1 MRQCKNVPGEEQMK
15 TIIYRFWQCTWGVL
29 QTAAGFSVFLANI
42 KKRHF
47 CYRGAVV
54 TEWDKKA
61 GLSLGM
67 FVFIGKGSLNAAA
80 SADSLFSGKYLTER
94 EISDGHDPRMLVH
107 EYGHTLQSLLL
118 GPLYL
123 IVIGLPSLMWFSVP
137 ICVKYRKK
145 NGISYF
151 SFYTE
156 RWADRMGNK
165 VVKKA
170 ETGSF
175 RGTGSN

>member
-67 FVFIGKGSLNAAA
+67 FVFVDGRRMSRTAAGSLVREEHLP
-80 SADSLFSGKYLTER
+80 DCKTKGESGSEL
-94 EISDGHDPRMLVH
+94 LAH
-107 EYGHTLQSLLL
+107 EYGHTVQSLVL

-123 IVIGLPSLMWFSVP
+123 IVIGIPSFLWFAAAP
-137 ICVKYRKK
+137 FVKYRRK

-156 RWADRMGNK
+156 RWADRWGGKTAEKDRKQTESGN
-165 VVKKA
+165 
-170 ETGSF
+170 
-175 RGTGSN
+175 RR